1 MDRYLAD
8 DMRFELFIEEKSDPS
23 IFIPSDGLGMEL
35 HRILGAFGCGAFQ
48 NKPEVVALAAKNVIK
63 NYLQLFKNI
72 EFAVYCSPNDD
83 RNYKAFERAMKEY
96 IRHS

>member
-1 MDRYLAD
+1 MQIHEQRLTRILDVAVSNGV
-8 DMRFELFIEEKSDPS
+8 ETV
-23 IFIPSDGLGMEL
+23 
-35 HRILGAFGCGAFQ
+35 ILGAFGCGAFQ